1 MGVLLALTLPGPAVG
16 QQPQQIDVS
25 GTVTSATG
33 DRLRGVTVRVR
44 GSATSTVT
52 DDNGKY
58 TLTAPSDGVLTFGLI
73 GFRGV
78 GQNIGGRT
86 TINVAMERAISVL
99 PEVVVTGY
107 STQKRTDITGAVTSV
122 DLGSIERQTSASVL
136 QKLDGRVA
144 GVTIDAGGSPGSRTT
159 VRIRGVTSFQNND
172 PLFIIDG
179 TPTLDSYLNWVN
191 PGDVGSIQVL
201 KDASAASI
209 YGSRASNGVVVIESK
224 KGRPG
229 PRQITLD
236 VRTGV
241 ASPVRGYDSFLT
253 LDALQYFQVLKQ
265 SYQNAKLAIPTKI
278 FGDSLNPTVPK
289 YIWPNNCTPNPCSSV
304 DESAYSYPNNLIMRG
319 SPGTN
324 WWKTVFSPAP
334 VADAYLGVS
343 GGGEDNAYHVSFDY
357 FRQDGTAAY
366 NRYQRGTV
374 RVNTAFNMDRL
385 NVGENIG
392 LALEQS
398 YGGLADDPGGY
409 AEDGILGKNILMQPV
424 VPVYDIGGHFASEKS
439 IANQSNPL
447 AYAWSHRD
455 DRNTNGRIFG
465 NVFGGLDL
473 TRRLTA
479 KTRFGFNVGQGSVRT
494 FTPTTPENK
503 EPVTASQIA
512 QDFSSFVEWTWSN
525 TLNYVTTFNRHN
537 VALLLGQEANRNASR
552 GINATLANLLN
563 TSTDYRYI
571 TDVLGDA
578 KTKNVASRGDIGT
591 LLSYFGKVDYNFA
604 ERYFLSFTLRR
615 DGSSRVSPAHR
626 WGTFPAIG
634 AGWRLSQE
642 SFLSGNEFI
651 SNAMLRFGWG
661 ITGNQN
667 IPSGRTKDQFGG
679 ATGATFYNIGGDGAT
694 VVPGYRQ
701 TAIGNPDLKWEENK
715 SVNVGLDLGL
725 WQGKGTFSVDVYDRK
740 TDNLLFPPALPGVAG
755 TLAPP
760 FVNIGRMSN
769 KGIEFSIGY
778 AGNLGEGKFWNVTF
792 NGSHYRNKVEKLDGS
807 ATYFFGPIYTRE
819 QNAIINEVGN
829 PIGAF
834 YGLAADGYYRDSLDA
849 AQCGSGDPLGQ
860 CWADGA
866 RPGRIKFKDVNGDH
880 HITSADR
887 TIIGSPHP
895 DFTAGLDLGFR
906 WGQWDL
912 SATLFGTFGNQI
924 FNYQKYWYIFRVF
937 DTNVRSDLLG
947 NSVVLN
953 GPCAGA
959 TCPGKVTNPN
969 AQYPRLDV
977 SDGFSNQFSSYYI
990 ESGTYVRLRNLQI
1003 GFTVPPGMIRWIPA
1017 ARIYLQAENLFTITG
1032 YSGLDPSLPAANIT
1046 GPGGFDIRDQY
1057 RGVDRGSYPSNRMIS
1072 VGISTTL

>member
-278 FGDSLNPTVPK
+278 YGDSLNPTVPK

-304 DESAYSYPNNLIMRG
+304 NESAYSYPNNLIMRG